1 LLFNST
7 DFSLKAADDDDNFS
21 FGQVTYRKQRKRNK
35 GKKRKNRKRKKEN
48 IHGNVIQKENNRHKT
63 PRRKNKRCKKC
74 FKRKKMRTKFRKH
87 MYKLDPTTIRQII
100 ERVAEEALQKGAGS
114 MDFGVNYNPFTMTK
128 GKYLLLSLIV
138 VSQIYIAN

>member
-1 LLFNST
+1 MLFNST

-63 PRRKNKRCKKC
+63 RRKNKRCKKC

-114 MDFGVNYNPFTMTK
+114 MDFGINYNPFTMTK
-128 GKYLLLSLIV
+128 GKYLLLSLII